1 MTVFAGID
9 LGTTNS
15 AISTF
20 DGENVRTYKSP
31 EQNDVTPSVL
41 FWAKRGGLIVGQRA
55 YENAART
62 PASAASLFKRIM
74 GTNTPVRVETSE
86 GTKEL
91 TPEECSAEV
100 LRALFAYLPEEV
112 RATGDVATIITI
124 PAAFNSMQRDATM
137 AAARAAGIGRV
148 RLLQEPVAAVMSV
161 MRNGNQN
168 GTFIVFDLGGGTLD
182 ITIAESH
189 NGRVSVQRN
198 GGAQMLGGRDFD
210 RLLVDNVVK
219 PWLVETFDIPED
231 FASDPKYM
239 PLLRVAS
246 WAAEKAKIE
255 LSSREE
261 ASISLDETQTNLRD
275 ESGQEIYVH
284 IPVTRVQLDALIAGR
299 LTEAIEET
307 RKTLE
312 EAHLTF
318 DQIERIVFVG
328 GPTNYAPLREKV
340 SSELGIRGSTEV
352 NPMTAVSEGAAI
364 YAESADWN
372 DSDSATSQE
381 PVPAA
386 AGGVSVRF
394 EERTPTDSALVITLF
409 DDTSAKHFVV
419 FDNLDDGWT
428 SGRIE
433 SQGTLEFTLDLK
445 IKGANHFRVKVY
457 VDGNQSPIH
466 ESDFEIRRS
475 SSVVESIP
483 ASHRVGVQVMDSDK
497 RSRLANLVEAGEALP
512 KNGSQTFYSRRTI
525 TAGEPVSLTLALWE
539 GEIDDPVT
547 DNRPIGVLRIS
558 GTDFA
563 EGTINEGDALICEY
577 EIKDSGEISLNVVV
591 PSIQGVFNS
600 FGRNL
605 YSRTENQINFED
617 AHLIVAERL
626 ESIASRIQALND
638 VIQNPELAQALDRLQ
653 MAKDGII
660 PGDAESI
667 QQAEETDLQAKRTLG
682 AVSKKNKTVMNRLKH
697 AEASQEYAAEHEAHA
712 TNTQKELVNDL
723 FGVLRHDLDTDSD
736 DFDDHLGH
744 LKEIFKEIWFSQPK
758 NLKGNFEWLA
768 SRPHLFND
776 RDDFEKLVADVR
788 AAIKKNDDSALRR
801 SLYAL
806 HQARIDYD
814 SADERTFIDQ
824 ANISL

>member
-41 FWAKRGGLIVGQRA
+41 FFAKRGGLIVGQRA

-112 RATGDVATIITI
+112 RSAGDVATIITI

-210 RLLVDNVVK
+210 RLLVDNLVK

-275 ESGQEIYVH
+275 EAGQEIYVH
-284 IPVTRVQLDALIAGR
+284 IPVTRAQLDALIAGR

-372 DSDSATSQE
+372 DSDSATTPD
-381 PVPAA
+381 PVPTT

-409 DDTSAKHFVV
+409 EDTSAKHFVV

-433 SQGTLEFTLDLK
+433 SQGSLEFKLDLK

-466 ESDFEIRRS
+466 ELDFEIRRS

-497 RSRLANLVEAGEALP
+497 RSKLANLVEAGEALP
-512 KNGSQTFYSRRTI
+512 KRGSQTFYSRRTI

-617 AHLIVAERL
+617 AHLMLAERL
-626 ESIASRIQALND
+626 GSIARRIQTLNN

-653 MAKDGII
+653 MAKDGIV

-667 QQAEETDLQAKRTLG
+667 QQAEEADLQAKRVLG
-682 AVSKKNKTVMNRLKH
+682 AVSKKNKAVMNRLKH
-697 AEASQEYAAEHEAHA
+697 AEASQEYAEQHEAHA
-712 TNTQKELVNDL
+712 TATQKELVNDL
-723 FGVLRHDLDTDSD
+723 FDVLHHDLDTDSD
-736 DFDDHLGH
+736 DFDDHLSH
-744 LKEIFKEIWFSQPK
+744 LKEIFNAIWFSQSK
-758 NLKGNFEWLA
+758 NLKSNFEWLA

-776 RDDFEKLVADVR
+776 REEFEALVTDVR
-788 AAIKKNDDSALRR
+788 AAIKKNDDDALRR
-801 SLYAL
+801 SLGAL
-806 HQARIDYD
+806 HRARNDYD
-814 SADERTFIDQ
+814 STDERTFVDQ